1 MVDALRANQIANEL
15 SDEDIEMLDLQMKML
30 VYQTLDWF
38 EDKQKIKAAALPA
51 RGQGAAITAETTY
64 QGLMNEQFVSSFQL
78 DVYGFITNTNYKY
91 VIIKNETK
99 TSNLGQKP
107 SDDQVKMVRICISR
121 IKLYLIYNIAF

>member
-15 SDEDIEMLDLQMKML
+15 SDEDIEMIELQMKML
-30 VYQTLDWF
+30 VYQTLDQF

-51 RGQGAAITAETTY
+51 RGQGAAIVAETTY

-121 IKLYLIYNIAF
+121 IKLYLICNIAF

>member
-30 VYQTLDWF
+30 VYQTLDQF

-51 RGQGAAITAETTY
+51 RGQGTAITAETTY

-107 SDDQVKMVRICISR
+107 SDDQVKMVRICIFR
-121 IKLYLIYNIAF
+121 IKLYLIYNVAF